1 MKKLALLFLLLTLSL
16 QAQISFVSSN
26 PADGATG
33 VGLND
38 TLSVTFSAALDTNMG
53 VVFGETFLTNISP
66 ETDMWLSEDF
76 RTVYFTPTLE
86 ENKSYFILFTD
97 ALAADGSKLDAPFI
111 IQFTTDTVFSGYTVS
126 GSVSFEDESI
136 NPANTIVA
144 LLKNKFSGQ
153 EPELL
158 FANIT
163 GNDGSYTI
171 EHVPNG
177 TYYPLAAKDVNGDGR
192 IDPGKGDVLGKGD
205 SIVVD
210 GSDVSGITLLLKKM
224 VRPNFTRA
232 KAIIDS
238 LKKGVLFNNLKL
250 FYVTTWQTDSSGRA
264 NEWQFLLMNRFT
276 HNVTRVVVSG
286 EGYRME
292 EVGMD
297 FANWMRNFRPLG
309 DSLAFAAVPDSFVAK
324 VEKRIGR
331 ALRHRHLPDSLEL
344 EVQLSLGDIAHDGF
358 WNLVPDTSKFYWG
371 LRYRIHNRNKMED
384 SGSVA
389 LGKIVSLNSNDEEHL
404 FLADYKTG
412 REVAVTGITKD
423 NNKVANDYSLN
434 QNYPNPFNPTTV
446 ISYQIPNSE
455 FVTLKI
461 YNILGSEIATLVNN
475 KQSAGTYKVN
485 FDASNLTS
493 GIYFYQIQAG
503 EFTQVRKMLLLK

>member
-1 MKKLALLFLLLTLSL
+1 MKKLTLLFLFLAITLH
-16 QAQISFVSSN
+16 AQISFVSSY
-26 PADGATG
+26 PANGSSA

-38 TLSVTFSAALDTNMG
+38 TLSITFSAPLDTING
-53 VVFGETFLTNISP
+53 IVFGETLLTNINRNT
-66 ETDMWLSEDF
+66 EIWFGNDA
-76 RTVYFTPTLE
+76 RTIYFAPTLE
-86 ENKSYFILFTD
+86 ENKNYFIIVTT
-97 ALAADGSKLDAPFI
+97 AKAADGSILSKPFI
-111 IQFTTDTVFSGYTVS
+111 IQFTTAAVFSGYTVS

-144 LLKNKFSGQ
+144 LLKNKFNGQ
-153 EPELL
+153 RPELL

-163 GNDGSYTI
+163 GSDGSYTI

-210 GSDVSGITLLLKKM
+210 GSDISGINLILQKLT
-224 VRPNFTRA
+224 RPNFKRA

-238 LKKGVLFNNLKL
+238 LKKGALFNNLKL
-250 FYVTTWQTDSSGRA
+250 FYVTTWQTDSTGRA
-264 NEWQFLLMNRFT
+264 NEWQFYLMNSFT
-276 HNVTRVVVSG
+276 HNVTKVVVSS
-286 EGYRME
+286 EGHSVEQM
-292 EVGMD
+292 GMNFTD
-297 FANWMRNFRPLG
+297 WIRNFRPLG
-309 DSLAFAAVPDSFVAK
+309 DSLSFAAVPDSFVAK
-324 VEKRIGR
+324 IEKRIGR
-331 ALRHRHLPDSLEL
+331 ALRHRKLPDSLAL
-344 EVQLSLGDIAHDGF
+344 EVQLSLGDVAHDGF
-358 WNLVPDTSKFYWG
+358 WNIVPDTSKFYWG
-371 LRYRIHNRNKMED
+371 LRYRIYNRKKTED
-384 SGSVA
+384 SGNAA
-389 LGKIVSLNSNDEEHL
+389 LGKIVLLNSNEEHL

-412 REVAVTGITKD
+412 KEVAVTGITKD
-423 NNKVANDYSLN
+423 NNKVANDFSLN

>member
-1 MKKLALLFLLLTLSL
+1 MKKLALLFLFLTLSL

-26 PADGATG
+26 PSNGATG

-38 TLSVTFSAALDTNMG
+38 TLSVTFSAELDTNTG
-53 VVFGETFLTNISP
+53 VIFGETFLTNISP
-66 ETDMWLSEDF
+66 DTDMWLSEDF
-76 RTVYFTPTLE
+76 RTVYFTPSLE
-86 ENKSYFILFTD
+86 ENKSYFILFTN
-97 ALAADGSKLDAPFI
+97 AVAADGSKLDAPFI

-144 LLKNKFSGQ
+144 LLKSEFRGQ

-158 FANIT
+158 FANIS
-163 GNDGSYTI
+163 GDDGSYTI

-192 IDPGKGDVLGKGD
+192 IDPSEGDVLGKGD

-210 GSDVSGITLLLKKM
+210 GSDVSGITLLLKKLTK
-224 VRPNFTRA
+224 PNFTRA

-238 LKKGVLFNNLKL
+238 LKSGVVFKNLKL
-250 FYVTTWQTDSSGRA
+250 LYVTTWQTDSTGRA

-276 HNVTRVVVSG
+276 HNVKRVVVSG

-309 DSLAFAAVPDSFVAK
+309 DSLTFAAVPDSFVSK
-324 VEKRIGR
+324 VERKIGR
-331 ALRHRHLPDSLEL
+331 VLRHKHLPDSLKL
-344 EVQLSLGDIAHDGF
+344 EVQLSLGDVAHDGF

-371 LRYRIHNRNKMED
+371 LRYRIYNPKRMED
-384 SGSVA
+384 DGNVS

-412 REVAVTGITKD
+412 EEVAVTGITKD
-423 NNKVANDYSLN
+423 NNKIAKNYLLN

-446 ISYQIPNSE
+446 ISYQIPNAE
-455 FVTLKI
+455 FVTLKV
-461 YNILGSEIATLVNN
+461 YNILGSEIATLVNS
-475 KQSAGTYKVN
+475 KQTAGTYKVN
-485 FDASNLTS
+485 FDANNLPS

-503 EFTQVRKMLLLK
+503 QFTQVRKMMLLK